1 MVQREHMPTFEV
13 QTAQRTYASVVARGI
28 LGDVARYIPAK
39 TGGVFVVTTE
49 DVWRLYGRAFS
60 DALGPRTAHP
70 LFFPGG
76 ESNKRL
82 VQVEKLADEMLS
94 CGADRTSL
102 VIGFGGGIVTDV
114 AGFLAAIYMRGVQAL
129 QIPTTL
135 LAQVDAAVGGK
146 TGVNLAGGKNLIGSF
161 HQPVAVLI
169 DPDLTESLP
178 EREFRAGLFEIVKC
192 GVIRDPDIFRI
203 MSERPADVLAMSRDL
218 VDVLIAGAVRVKAEV
233 VSADERE
240 GDLRRIL
247 NFGHTIGHAMEAETG
262 YVHFLHG
269 EAVAW
274 GMIAATHLAVLR
286 GMLAPSEAENIIST
300 VLAYGPLP
308 QASHLNPDHLMARLA
323 QDKKTLQG
331 KVHFVL
337 PKRIG
342 EVEIV
347 SGIDPEMV
355 REAIHLAL
363 RSDS

>member
-1 MVQREHMPTFEV
+1 MVQREHMPTFEIH
-13 QTAQRTYASVVARGI
+13 TAQRTYSSVVERGV
-28 LGDVARYIPAK
+28 LRQVASYVPANAGK
-39 TGGVFVVTTE
+39 LFAVTTQ
-49 DVWRLYGRAFS
+49 DVWKLHGRAFS
-60 DALGPRTAHP
+60 DALKQRKVEP

-76 ESNKRL
+76 ERNKRL
-82 VQVEKLADEMLS
+82 AEVEHLADQMLER
-94 CGADRTSL
+94 GADRTSI

-114 AGFLAAIYMRGVQAL
+114 AGFLAAIFMRGVPVL

-146 TGVNLAGGKNLIGSF
+146 TGVNLAGGKNLVGSF
-161 HQPVAVLI
+161 HQPLAVLI
-169 DPDLTESLP
+169 DPGLIETLP

-192 GVIRDPDIFRI
+192 GVIRDPNIFRV
-203 MSERPADVLAMSRDL
+203 MAERPADVLSMSREL

-274 GMIAATHLAVLR
+274 GMMAATHLARLR
-286 GMLAPSEAENIIST
+286 GMLGATEASVINET

-308 QASHLNPDHLMARLA
+308 SASHLSAERLIGRLA

-337 PKRIG
+337 PTRIG
-342 EVEIV
+342 EVAIV
-347 SGIDPEMV
+347 SEVDPEMI
-355 REAIHLAL
+355 RQAIDLAL
-363 RSDS
+363 RTTS